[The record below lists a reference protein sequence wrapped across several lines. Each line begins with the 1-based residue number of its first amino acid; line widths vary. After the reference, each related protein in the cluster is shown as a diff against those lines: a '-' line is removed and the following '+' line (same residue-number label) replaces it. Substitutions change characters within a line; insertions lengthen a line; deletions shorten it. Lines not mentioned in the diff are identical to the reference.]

1 MSSNDFASLLYLTLL
16 GTVIGGYFLVSQ
28 RRNMGQVARQAALWG
43 LIFVGAVAAAG
54 LWQDIRSTVP
64 GHAMVSETGQIS
76 VPRAPDG
83 HYYLTLEVDG
93 TPVRFI
99 VDTGASDM
107 VLSLDDARRIGLVT
121 NDLRFTGRARTAN
134 GEVSTAPV
142 WLDEVALGPVVH
154 RDVSARVSQ
163 GEMPGSLLGMGYL
176 SRFAS
181 LSIENGRLTL
191 TP

>member
-121 NDLRFTGRARTAN
+121 GDLRFTGRARTAN

-154 RDVSARVSQ
+154 RDVAARVSQ